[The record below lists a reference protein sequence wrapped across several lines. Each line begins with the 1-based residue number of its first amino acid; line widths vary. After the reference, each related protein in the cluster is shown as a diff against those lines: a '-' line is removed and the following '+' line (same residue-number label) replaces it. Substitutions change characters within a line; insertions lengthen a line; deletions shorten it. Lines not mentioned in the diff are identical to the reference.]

1 LRAPDARAA
10 VPHHAGPNEL
20 EYPRGRGPVTLDRV
34 GDGEFQLVCCTCHRI
49 RGASRY
55 TRVLR
60 GHDLSL
66 GARDAVCLWTFVLL
80 RRTQDT
86 CVTKCATVGP
96 VSAQR
101 NRCTPRGPR
110 HSSPDTD
117 GPRPRCPRGRRPS
130 TPVCH
135 APGAAVSPV
144 RQCEC
149 PACASADSSSGLSTM
164 AVSVVSIIRATEQ
177 ALTTAEWVTLTGS
190 ITPAETRSPYS
201 PVAALK
207 PSRGP
212 SSRTLLTTTEPSSP
226 ALDAIQNNGAVSA
239 LRTTFTPTASS

>member
-1 LRAPDARAA
+1 EGTSLVPVSRQSREYRDQHFLRDIVSRQVDPLRAPDARAA

-117 GPRPRCPRGRRPS
+117 GPRPRCPRGRGPS

-135 APGAAVSPV
+135 APGASVSPV
-144 RQCEC
+144 RQCE
-149 PACASADSSSGLSTM
+149 
-164 AVSVVSIIRATEQ
+164 
-177 ALTTAEWVTLTGS
+177 
-190 ITPAETRSPYS
+190 
-201 PVAALK
+201 
-207 PSRGP
+207 
-212 SSRTLLTTTEPSSP
+212 
-226 ALDAIQNNGAVSA
+226 
-239 LRTTFTPTASS
+239 